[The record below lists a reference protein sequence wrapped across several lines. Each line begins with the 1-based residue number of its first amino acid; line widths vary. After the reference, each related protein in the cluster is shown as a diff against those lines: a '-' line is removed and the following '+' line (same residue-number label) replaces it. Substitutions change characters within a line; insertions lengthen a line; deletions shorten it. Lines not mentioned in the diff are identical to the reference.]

1 MNNLNQGKKP
11 EMSKL
16 FEVTI
21 IEMNL
26 FLSFDNPFIK
36 GIG

>member
-21 IEMNL
+21 IEIL
-26 FLSFDNPFIK
+26 FLSFDNPFIM